1 MQITETNENTIDH
14 YTTDQVDNDN
24 TSTIESDTT
33 LPSPKLYS
41 RALVPDLPT
50 CQANQE
56 DLAIQ

>member
-1 MQITETNENTIDH
+1 MQITETNENTVDH
-14 YTTDQVDNDN
+14 YITDQVDNDN

-33 LPSPKLYS
+33 PPSPKLYS

-50 CQANQE
+50 CQTNQE